1 VKPEKSDHGP
11 FRRKE
16 FEVKILLD
24 ERKVAL
30 PKWLSIPFQ
39 RADAA
44 DRRYDRDRYH
54 NRSSVERAMAGP
66 VTASS
71 AGDPVTFL

>member
-1 VKPEKSDHGP
+1 
-11 FRRKE
+11 
-16 FEVKILLD
+16 LD

-39 RADAA
+39 RAGAA
-44 DRRYDRDRYH
+44 DRRYDRDRYQ